1 MRILADE
8 NVRPAHVSALD
19 SAGHDVRR
27 VGDVL
32 EKGVSDSAVLA
43 AGRDTD
49 RIVVTYDRKDF
60 ADVTDHVGV
69 FIADETM
76 APREVRRTVERVER
90 AYPSLDDV
98 VEFLADWR

>member
-8 NVRPAHVSALD
+8 NCRPAHVSALA
-19 SAGHDVRR
+19 SAGHDVVR
-27 VGDVL
+27 VGEVL
-32 EKGVSDSAVLA
+32 DKGASDPSVVA

-49 RIVVTYDRKDF
+49 RIIVTYDRKDF
-60 ADVTDHVGV
+60 ADVSDHAGV

-76 APREVRRTVERVER
+76 APRTAGRTVERVER